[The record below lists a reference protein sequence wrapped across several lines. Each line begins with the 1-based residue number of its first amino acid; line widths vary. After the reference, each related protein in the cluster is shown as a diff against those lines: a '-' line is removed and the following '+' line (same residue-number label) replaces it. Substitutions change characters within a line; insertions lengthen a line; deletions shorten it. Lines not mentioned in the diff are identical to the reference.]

1 MSTRTTSGSSQ
12 TPAAPQV
19 QRLKANSVGLVGVVF
34 MAVATAAPI
43 TAMTGNLPIAVGF
56 GNGTGAP
63 AGYLFATLVLTVFA
77 VGYVAMAKRIT
88 AAGAFYGY
96 ISHGLGRIAGMASG
110 MLAVLAY
117 IVFEASIVGVF
128 SYFAKTTV
136 HDQLGVDLPWIVY
149 AAAMLA
155 VTAALAHF
163 DINLTAKALGVMLI
177 AEIAVLFAVATAVLI
192 AGGGPE
198 GIPLEPV
205 NPKNAFTGTSAGL
218 GLFFAFWSWVGFEST
233 AMYGEESRDP
243 KRVIPKATLVSVVGV
258 GLFYIYVS
266 WMTIAGNGLAKSV
279 ELSASA
285 SPLDLFFAPTQTFIG
300 AWAVDAFQWLLL
312 TGSFACGMAFHQCA
326 ARYLYAIGRE
336 GFLSPKLGH
345 THAKHGSPYIASVV
359 QTAIATALVAGFWL
373 TGQDPY
379 LHLYTL
385 LAILGTMAILIVQT
399 LCSFAV
405 IGYFRKN
412 HPEDR
417 HWFKTFTAPLLGGI
431 GMTAVVVLLVLNMET
446 AAGTAAGSVFFKLI
460 PWIVGAVF
468 LGGLGL
474 GFWLKAKAPARYEII
489 GRIVLEDA
497 AERPADAEGQQNLTV
512 LPGQGNPSST
522 AANL

>member
-1 MSTRTTSGSSQ
+1 MSTDSSSDSGTDGRTGNGV
-12 TPAAPQV
+12 PQV

-63 AGYLFATLVLTVFA
+63 AGYLFATAVLTVFA

-128 SYFAKTTV
+128 SYFTKTTV
-136 HDQLGVDLPWIVY
+136 HDQLGIDLPWIVY
-149 AAAMLA
+149 AAVMLA
-155 VTAALAHF
+155 ITAALAHF

-192 AGGGPE
+192 AGGGPD
-198 GIPLEPV
+198 GIPVAPL

-243 KRVIPKATLVSVVGV
+243 KRVIPKATLISVVGV

-336 GFLSPKLGH
+336 GFLHPGLGR
-345 THAKHGSPYIASVV
+345 THPKHGSPYISSLV
-359 QTAIATALVAGFWL
+359 QTAIATGLVALFWL

-379 LHLYTL
+379 VHLYTL

-417 HWFKTFTAPLLGGI
+417 HWFRTFTAPLVGGVA
-431 GMTAVVVLLVLNMET
+431 MAAVVVLLLVNMRT
-446 AAGTAAGSVFFKLI
+446 AAGLAADSFFFTLI
-460 PWIVGAVF
+460 PWIVGVVF
-468 LGGLGL
+468 FGGLGL
-474 GFWLKAKAPARYEII
+474 GLWLKFKAPERYEII
-489 GRIVLEDA
+489 GRVVLEDA
-497 AERPADAEGQQNLTV
+497 AERTDDPAPAA
-512 LPGQGNPSST
+512 PS
-522 AANL
+522 AANVR

>member
-1 MSTRTTSGSSQ
+1 MSD
-12 TPAAPQV
+12 TPAREV

-63 AGYLFATLVLTVFA
+63 AGYLFATLVLTVFS

-117 IVFEASIVGVF
+117 IVFEASIVGIF
-128 SYFAKTTV
+128 AYFGQTTV
-136 HDQLGVDLPWIVY
+136 ADQLGADLPWIVY
-149 AAAMLA
+149 AAGMLA
-155 VTAALAHF
+155 VTGVLAYF
-163 DINLTAKALGVMLI
+163 DINITAKALGVMLV
-177 AEIAVLFAVATAVLI
+177 AEIAVLFAVATAVLL
-192 AGGGPE
+192 AGGGPD
-198 GIPLEPV
+198 GIPVEPI
-205 NPKNAFTGTSAGL
+205 NPVNAFTGTSAGL

-243 KRVIPKATLVSVVGV
+243 KRVIPRATLVSVIGV

-266 WMTIAGNGLAKSV
+266 WMTIAGNGLDGAV
-279 ELSASA
+279 EVSSSS
-285 SPLDLFFAPTQTFIG
+285 SPLDLFFGPTQAFIG

-326 ARYLYAIGRE
+326 SRYLYAIGRE
-336 GFLSPKLGH
+336 GFLHPALGR
-345 THAKHGSPYIASVV
+345 THRSHGSPYIASYV
-359 QTAIATALVAGFWL
+359 QSGIATLLVAAFWL
-373 TGQDPY
+373 AGEDPY
-379 LHLYTL
+379 IHLYTL

-431 GMTAVVVLLVLNMET
+431 GMIAVVVLLVINMET
-446 AAGTAAGSVFFKLI
+446 AAGLAADSLFFELI
-460 PWIVGAVF
+460 PWIVGLVF
-468 LGGLGL
+468 FGGLGL
-474 GFWLKAKAPARYEII
+474 GFHLKAKQPDRYEII

-497 AERPADAEGQQNLTV
+497 AERTDDSETSQPAATV
-512 LPGQGNPSST
+512 
-522 AANL
+522 

>member
-1 MSTRTTSGSSQ
+1 MSHSPSGE
-12 TPAAPQV
+12 V
-19 QRLKANSVGLVGVVF
+19 HRLKANSVGLVGVVF

-56 GNGTGAP
+56 GNGIGAP

-136 HDQLGVDLPWIVY
+136 HDQLGVDLPWILY
-149 AAAMLA
+149 AAVMLC
-155 VTAALAHF
+155 VTAVLAHF
-163 DINLTAKALGVMLI
+163 DINLTAKALGVMLVG
-177 AEIAVLFAVATAVLI
+177 EIAVLFAVATAVLF
-192 AGGGPE
+192 AGGGPD

-243 KRVIPKATLVSVVGV
+243 KRVIPKATLISVVGV
-258 GLFYIYVS
+258 GIFYIFVS
-266 WMTIAGNGLAKSV
+266 WMTIAGNGLSQSV

-285 SPLDLFFAPTQTFIG
+285 NPLDLFFAPTQQFIG
-300 AWAVDAFQWLLL
+300 SWAVDSFQWLLL

-336 GFLSPKLGH
+336 GFLHSALGRTH
-345 THAKHGSPYIASVV
+345 TRHGSPHIASLV
-359 QTAIATALVAGFWL
+359 QSAIAIALVAAFWL

-379 LHLYTL
+379 IHLYTL

-417 HWFKTFTAPLLGGI
+417 HWFKTFTAPLVGGI
-431 GMTAVVVLLVLNMET
+431 AMSAVVVLLVVNMKT
-446 AAGTAAGSVFFKLI
+446 AAGLAADSLVFTLI
-460 PWIVGAVF
+460 PWIVAAVF
-468 LGGLGL
+468 LGGLALGL
-474 GFWLKAKAPARYEII
+474 YLKLKAPERYEVI

-497 AERPADAEGQQNLTV
+497 TERTD
-512 LPGQGNPSST
+512 PSTESASPS
-522 AANL
+522 AANV

>member
-1 MSTRTTSGSSQ
+1 MREDTVGGSS
-12 TPAAPQV
+12 PAAAAPPV

-128 SYFAKTTV
+128 SYFARTTV
-136 HDQLGVDLPWIVY
+136 HDQLGIDLPWILY

-155 VTAALAHF
+155 VTAILAHF
-163 DINLTAKALGVMLI
+163 DINLTAKALGVMLVG
-177 AEIAVLFAVATAVLI
+177 EIAVLFAVATAVLL
-192 AGGGPE
+192 AGGGPD

-266 WMTIAGNGLAKSV
+266 WMTISGNGLTQSV

-285 SPLDLFFAPTQTFIG
+285 NPLDLFFAPTQTFIG
-300 AWAVDAFQWLLL
+300 PWAVDTFQWLLL

-336 GFLSPKLGH
+336 GFLSPKLGR
-345 THAKHGSPYIASVV
+345 THPRHGSPYLASVV
-359 QTAIATALVAGFWL
+359 QTAVATVLVAGFWL

-417 HWFKTFTAPLLGGI
+417 HWFTTFTAPLLGGI

-446 AAGTAAGSVFFKLI
+446 AAGTAAGSVVFTLI
-460 PWIVGAVF
+460 PWIVSVVF

-474 GFWLKAKAPARYEII
+474 GFYLKIRAPERYEII

-497 AERPADAEGQQNLTV
+497 TERTDPAGAPPRSTS
-512 LPGQGNPSST
+512 PSSP
-522 AANL
+522 AANV

>member
-1 MSTRTTSGSSQ
+1 MTEKPTRE
-12 TPAAPQV
+12 V

-63 AGYLFATLVLTVFA
+63 AGYLFATLVLAVFS
-77 VGYVAMAKRIT
+77 VGYVAMARRIT

-117 IVFEASIVGVF
+117 VVFEASIVGVF
-128 SYFAKTTV
+128 SYFARTTV
-136 HDQLGVDLPWIVY
+136 RDQLGADLPWAGY
-149 AAAMLA
+149 AAAMLL
-155 VTAALAHF
+155 VTAVLSYF
-163 DINLTAKALGVMLI
+163 DINLTAKALGVLLV
-177 AEIAVLFAVATAVLI
+177 AEIAVLFAVATAVLLR
-192 AGGGPE
+192 GGGPD
-198 GIPLEPV
+198 GIPVAPV
-205 NPKNAFTGTSAGL
+205 NPKNAFTGASAGL

-243 KRVIPKATLVSVVGV
+243 KRVIPRATLISVIGV

-266 WMTIAGNGLAKSV
+266 WMTIAGNGLDGAV
-279 ELSASA
+279 RVSAGA
-285 SPLDLFFAPTQTFIG
+285 SPLDLFFDPARGFIG
-300 AWAVDAFQWLLL
+300 AWAVDAFQWLLI

-336 GFLSPKLGH
+336 GFLHPALGR
-345 THAKHGSPYIASVV
+345 THPRHGSPYLASFTQSVV
-359 QTAIATALVAGFWL
+359 AVVIVGAFWA

-379 LHLYTL
+379 IHLYTL

-405 IGYFRKN
+405 IGYFRRN

-417 HWFKTFTAPLLGGI
+417 HWFRTLTAPLLGGL
-431 GMTAVVVLLVLNMET
+431 GMTAVVVLLVVNMDT
-446 AAGTAAGSVFFKLI
+446 AAGTAAGSLFFEAI
-460 PWIVGAVF
+460 PWIVGLVF
-468 LGGLGL
+468 FGGLGL
-474 GFWLKAKAPARYEII
+474 GLYLRARRPERYEVI

-497 AERPADAEGQQNLTV
+497 AERTDDDVEQAPANA
-512 LPGQGNPSST
+512 
-522 AANL
+522 

>member
-1 MSTRTTSGSSQ
+1 MAENP
-12 TPAAPQV
+12 TPAGHRV

-63 AGYLFATLVLTVFA
+63 AGYLFATLVLTVFS

-128 SYFAKTTV
+128 AYFTRTTV
-136 HDQLGVDLPWIVY
+136 ADQLGVDLPWIVY

-155 VTAALAHF
+155 VTAVLAHF
-163 DINLTAKALGVMLI
+163 DINLTAKALGAMLV
-177 AEIAVLFAVATAVLI
+177 AEIAVLFAVATAVLLN
-192 AGGGPE
+192 GGGPD
-198 GIPLEPV
+198 GIPVEPI
-205 NPKNAFTGTSAGL
+205 NPANAFTGTSAGL

-243 KRVIPKATLVSVVGV
+243 KRVIPRATLVSVVGV

-266 WMTIAGNGLAKSV
+266 WMTIAGNGLHGAV
-279 ELSASA
+279 EVSASA
-285 SPLDLFFAPTQTFIG
+285 SPLDLFFDPTRSYIG

-326 ARYLYAIGRE
+326 SRYLYAVGRE
-336 GFLSPKLGH
+336 GFLHPALGR
-345 THAKHGSPYIASVV
+345 THARHGSPYIASNV
-359 QTAIATALVAGFWL
+359 QSAIAVVLVGAFWL

-379 LHLYTL
+379 IHLYTL

-417 HWFKTFTAPLLGGI
+417 HWFRTLTAPLLGGI

-446 AAGTAAGSVFFKLI
+446 AAGLAADSLFFALI

-474 GFWLKAKAPARYEII
+474 GVYLKARQPERYEII

-497 AERPADAEGQQNLTV
+497 AERAEQPTDQPADQSAATV
-512 LPGQGNPSST
+512 
-522 AANL
+522 

>member
-1 MSTRTTSGSSQ
+1 MAETPTGEHTPTRE
-12 TPAAPQV
+12 V
-19 QRLKANSVGLVGVVF
+19 HRLKANSVGLVGVVF

-63 AGYLFATLVLTVFA
+63 AGYLFATLVLTVFS
-77 VGYVAMAKRIT
+77 VGYVAMARRIT

-128 SYFAKTTV
+128 SYFARTTV
-136 HDQLGVDLPWIVY
+136 EDQLGLDLPWIVY
-149 AAAMLA
+149 AAAMLL
-155 VTAALAHF
+155 VTAVLSYF

-177 AEIAVLFAVATAVLI
+177 AEIAVLFAVATAVLLK
-192 AGGGPE
+192 GGGPD
-198 GIPLEPV
+198 GIPVEPI
-205 NPKNAFTGTSAGL
+205 NPANAFTGTSAGL

-243 KRVIPKATLVSVVGV
+243 KRVIPRATLISVVGV

-266 WMTIAGNGLAKSV
+266 WMTIAGNGLKGSV
-279 ELSASA
+279 EASSGS
-285 SPLDLFFAPTQTFIG
+285 SPLDLFFDPAHSFIG
-300 AWAVDAFQWLLL
+300 AWAVDAFQWLLI

-336 GFLSPKLGH
+336 GFLHPALGR
-345 THAKHGSPYIASVV
+345 THARHGSPYVASFVQSVIAV
-359 QTAIATALVAGFWL
+359 ALVGAFWL

-379 LHLYTL
+379 IHLYTL

-405 IGYFRKN
+405 IGYFRRN

-417 HWFKTFTAPLLGGI
+417 HWFRTLTAPLLGGI
-431 GMTAVVVLLVLNMET
+431 GMIAVVGLLVANLDT
-446 AAGTAAGSVFFKLI
+446 AAGTAADSLFFEAI
-460 PWIVGAVF
+460 PWIVGLVF
-468 LGGLGL
+468 FGGLGL
-474 GFWLKAKAPARYEII
+474 GCYLKARRPERYEVI

-497 AERPADAEGQQNLTV
+497 AERTDDDIEQATATV
-512 LPGQGNPSST
+512 
-522 AANL
+522 

>member
-1 MSTRTTSGSSQ
+1 MTEKPTRE
-12 TPAAPQV
+12 V

-63 AGYLFATLVLTVFA
+63 AGYLFATLVLAVFS
-77 VGYVAMAKRIT
+77 VGYVAMARRIT

-117 IVFEASIVGVF
+117 VVFEASIVGVF
-128 SYFAKTTV
+128 SYFARTTV
-136 HDQLGVDLPWIVY
+136 RDQLGADLPWAGY
-149 AAAMLA
+149 AAAMLL
-155 VTAALAHF
+155 VTAVLSYF
-163 DINLTAKALGVMLI
+163 DINLTAKALGVLLV
-177 AEIAVLFAVATAVLI
+177 AEIAVLFAVATAVLLR
-192 AGGGPE
+192 GGGPD
-198 GIPLEPV
+198 GIPVAPV
-205 NPKNAFTGTSAGL
+205 NPKNAFTGASPGL

-243 KRVIPKATLVSVVGV
+243 KRVIPRATLISVIGV

-266 WMTIAGNGLAKSV
+266 WMTIAGNGLDGAV
-279 ELSASA
+279 RVSAGA
-285 SPLDLFFAPTQTFIG
+285 SPLDLFFDPARGFIG
-300 AWAVDAFQWLLL
+300 GWAVDAFQWLLI

-336 GFLSPKLGH
+336 GFLHPALGR
-345 THAKHGSPYIASVV
+345 THPRHGSPYLASFTQSVV
-359 QTAIATALVAGFWL
+359 AVVIVGAFWA

-379 LHLYTL
+379 IHLYTL

-405 IGYFRKN
+405 IGYFRRN

-417 HWFKTFTAPLLGGI
+417 HWFRTLTAPLLGGL
-431 GMTAVVVLLVLNMET
+431 GMTAVVVLLVVNMDT
-446 AAGTAAGSVFFKLI
+446 AAGTAAGSLFFEAI
-460 PWIVGAVF
+460 PWIVGLVF
-468 LGGLGL
+468 FGGLGL
-474 GFWLKAKAPARYEII
+474 GLYLRARRPERYEVI

-497 AERPADAEGQQNLTV
+497 AERTDDDVEEAPANA
-512 LPGQGNPSST
+512 
-522 AANL
+522 

>member
-1 MSTRTTSGSSQ
+1 MAENLSQNRT
-12 TPAAPQV
+12 PEV
-19 QRLKANSVGLVGVVF
+19 QRLKAGSVGLVGVVF

-63 AGYLFATLVLTVFA
+63 AGYLFATLVLTVFS

-110 MLAVLAY
+110 LLAVLAY

-128 SYFAKTTV
+128 AYFARTTV
-136 HDQLGVDLPWIVY
+136 AAQLGVDLPWILY

-155 VTAALAHF
+155 VTAVLAYF
-163 DINLTAKALGVMLI
+163 DINLTAKALGVMLV
-177 AEIAVLFAVATAVLI
+177 AEVAVLFAVATAVLVK
-192 AGGGPE
+192 GGGPD
-198 GIPLEPV
+198 GIPFEPV
-205 NPKNAFTGTSAGL
+205 NPANAFTGTSAGL

-243 KRVIPKATLVSVVGV
+243 KRVIPRATLASVIGVGV
-258 GLFYIYVS
+258 FYVYVS
-266 WMTIAGNGLAKSV
+266 WMTIAGNGLDGAAGV
-279 ELSASA
+279 SASA
-285 SPLDLFFAPTQTFIG
+285 NPLDLFFDPTRSFIG

-326 ARYLYAIGRE
+326 SRYLYAIGRE
-336 GFLSPKLGH
+336 GFLHPALGR
-345 THAKHGSPYIASVV
+345 THPEHGSPYIASYV
-359 QTAIATALVAGFWL
+359 QSAIAVVLVGAFWL

-379 LHLYTL
+379 IHLYTL

-405 IGYFRKN
+405 IGYFRRH

-417 HWFKTFTAPLLGGI
+417 HWFRTLTAPLLGGI

-446 AAGTAAGSVFFKLI
+446 AAGLAADSLFFALI

-474 GFWLKAKAPARYEII
+474 GLYLRARRPERYEII

-497 AERPADAEGQQNLTV
+497 AEREDPTPQPATL
-512 LPGQGNPSST
+512 
-522 AANL
+522 

>member
-1 MSTRTTSGSSQ
+1 MAETPTGEHTPTRE
-12 TPAAPQV
+12 V
-19 QRLKANSVGLVGVVF
+19 HRLKANSVGLVGVVF

-63 AGYLFATLVLTVFA
+63 AGYLFATLVLTVFS
-77 VGYVAMAKRIT
+77 VGYVAMARRIT

-96 ISHGLGRIAGMASG
+96 ISHGLGRITGMASG

-128 SYFAKTTV
+128 SYFAQTTV
-136 HDQLGVDLPWIVY
+136 EDQLGVDLPWIVY
-149 AAAMLA
+149 AAAMLL
-155 VTAALAHF
+155 VTAVLSYF

-177 AEIAVLFAVATAVLI
+177 AEIAVLFAVATAVLLR
-192 AGGGPE
+192 GGGPD
-198 GIPLEPV
+198 GIPVEPI
-205 NPKNAFTGTSAGL
+205 NPANAFTGTSAGL

-243 KRVIPKATLVSVVGV
+243 KRVIPRATLISVVGV

-266 WMTIAGNGLAKSV
+266 WMTIAGNGLKGSV
-279 ELSASA
+279 EVSSGT
-285 SPLDLFFAPTQTFIG
+285 SPLDLFFDPAHSFIG
-300 AWAVDAFQWLLL
+300 AWAVDAFQWLLI

-336 GFLSPKLGH
+336 GFLHPALGR
-345 THAKHGSPYIASVV
+345 THARHGSPYVASFAQSVIAV
-359 QTAIATALVAGFWL
+359 ALVGAFWL

-379 LHLYTL
+379 IHLYTL

-405 IGYFRKN
+405 IGYFRRN

-417 HWFKTFTAPLLGGI
+417 HWFRTLTAPLLGGI
-431 GMTAVVVLLVLNMET
+431 GMIAVVGLLVANLDT
-446 AAGTAAGSVFFKLI
+446 AAGTAAGSLVFEAI
-460 PWIVGAVF
+460 PWIVGLVF
-468 LGGLGL
+468 FGGLGL
-474 GFWLKAKAPARYEII
+474 GLYLRARRPERYEVI

-497 AERPADAEGQQNLTV
+497 AERTDDDIEEATATV
-512 LPGQGNPSST
+512 
-522 AANL
+522 

>member
-1 MSTRTTSGSSQ
+1 MADTS
-12 TPAAPQV
+12 APQGGSAPRV
-19 QRLKANSVGLVGVVF
+19 DRLKANSVGLVGVVF

-63 AGYLFATLVLTVFA
+63 AGYLFATLVLTVFS

-110 MLAVLAY
+110 LLAVLAY

-128 SYFAKTTV
+128 AYFAKTTV
-136 HDQLGVDLPWIVY
+136 ADQIGVDLPWITY

-155 VTAALAHF
+155 VTAVLSYF
-163 DINLTAKALGVMLI
+163 DINLTAKALGIMLV
-177 AEIAVLFAVATAVLI
+177 AEIAVLFAVATAVLMH
-192 AGGGPE
+192 GGGPD
-198 GIPLEPV
+198 GIPLAPV
-205 NPKNAFTGTSAGL
+205 DPKNAFTGTSAGL

-243 KRVIPKATLVSVVGV
+243 KRVIPRATLVSVVGV

-266 WMTIAGNGLAKSV
+266 WMTIAGNGLTESV
-279 ELSASA
+279 VVSSSAT
-285 SPLDLFFAPTQTFIG
+285 PLDLFFAPTRTFIG

-326 ARYLYAIGRE
+326 SRYLYAIGRE
-336 GFLSPKLGH
+336 GFLHPALGR
-345 THAKHGSPYIASVV
+345 THRRHGSPYIASFV
-359 QTAIATALVAGFWL
+359 QSAIAVCLVGAFWI

-379 LHLYTL
+379 THLYTL

-417 HWFKTFTAPLLGGI
+417 HWFTTFLAPLLGGV
-431 GMTAVVVLLVLNMET
+431 GMIAVVVLLVVNMET
-446 AAGTAAGSVFFKLI
+446 AAGLAADSPFFEAI
-460 PWIVGAVF
+460 PWITGAVF

-474 GFWLKAKAPARYEII
+474 GTYLRARRPERYEVI

-497 AERPADAEGQQNLTV
+497 TEREEPPAKPV
-512 LPGQGNPSST
+512 P
-522 AANL
+522 AARG

>member
-1 MSTRTTSGSSQ
+1 MSEKVEQGTAG
-12 TPAAPQV
+12 APQV

-63 AGYLFATLVLTVFA
+63 AGYLFATLVLTVFS

-96 ISHGLGRIAGMASG
+96 ISHGLGRIAGLASG
-110 MLAVLAY
+110 LLAVLAY
-117 IVFEASIVGVF
+117 VVFEASIVGVF
-128 SYFAKTTV
+128 SYFAQTTV
-136 HDQLGVDLPWIVY
+136 HDQLGRDIPWVVY
-149 AAAMLA
+149 AALMLT
-155 VTAALAHF
+155 VTAVLSYF

-192 AGGGPE
+192 HGGGPD
-198 GIPLEPV
+198 GIPVEPI

-243 KRVIPKATLVSVVGV
+243 KRVIPRATLISVVGV

-266 WMTIAGNGLAKSV
+266 WMTIAGNGLAGSV
-279 ELSASA
+279 KVSSGT
-285 SPLDLFFAPTQTFIG
+285 SPLDLFFDPAHTFIG
-300 AWAVDAFQWLLL
+300 AWAVDAFQWLLI

-326 ARYLYAIGRE
+326 SRYLYAIGRE
-336 GFLSPKLGH
+336 GFLSPALGR
-345 THAKHGSPYIASVV
+345 THPRHGSPYIASFA
-359 QTAIATALVAGFWL
+359 QSAIAVAIVAAFWL

-379 LHLYTL
+379 IHLYTL

-405 IGYFRKN
+405 IGYFRHH

-417 HWFKTFTAPLLGGI
+417 HWFRTLVAPLLGGI
-431 GMTAVVVLLVLNMET
+431 GMIAVVVLLVLNMDT
-446 AAGTAAGSVFFKLI
+446 AAGTAADSLFFKAIPWTVGLVFF
-460 PWIVGAVF
+460 
-468 LGGLGL
+468 GGLALGL
-474 GFWLKAKAPARYEII
+474 YVKRRHPHRYEVI
-489 GRIVLEDA
+489 GRIVLEDS
-497 AERPADAEGQQNLTV
+497 AERTEAQQEV
-512 LPGQGNPSST
+512 VARAG
-522 AANL
+522 

>member
-1 MSTRTTSGSSQ
+1 MTEKPTRE
-12 TPAAPQV
+12 V
-19 QRLKANSVGLVGVVF
+19 QRLKADSVGLVGVVF

-63 AGYLFATLVLTVFA
+63 AGYLFATLVLAVFS
-77 VGYVAMAKRIT
+77 VGYVAMARRIT

-117 IVFEASIVGVF
+117 VVFEASIVGVF
-128 SYFAKTTV
+128 SYFARTTV
-136 HDQLGVDLPWIVY
+136 RDQLGADLPWAGY
-149 AAAMLA
+149 AAAMLL
-155 VTAALAHF
+155 VTAVLSYF
-163 DINLTAKALGVMLI
+163 DINLTAKALGVLLV
-177 AEIAVLFAVATAVLI
+177 AEIAVLFAVATAVLLR
-192 AGGGPE
+192 GGGPD
-198 GIPLEPV
+198 GIPVAPV
-205 NPKNAFTGTSAGL
+205 NPKNAFTGASAGL

-243 KRVIPKATLVSVVGV
+243 KRVIPRATLISVIGV

-266 WMTIAGNGLAKSV
+266 WMTIAGNGLDGAV
-279 ELSASA
+279 RVSAGA
-285 SPLDLFFAPTQTFIG
+285 SPLDLFFDPARGFIG
-300 AWAVDAFQWLLL
+300 AWAVDAFQWLLI

-336 GFLSPKLGH
+336 GFLHPALGR
-345 THAKHGSPYIASVV
+345 THPRHGSPYLASFTQSVIAVLIV
-359 QTAIATALVAGFWL
+359 GAFWA

-379 LHLYTL
+379 IHLYTL

-405 IGYFRKN
+405 IGYFRRN

-417 HWFKTFTAPLLGGI
+417 HWFRTLTAPLLGGL
-431 GMTAVVVLLVLNMET
+431 GMTAVVVLLVVNMDT
-446 AAGTAAGSVFFKLI
+446 AAGTAAGSLFFEAI
-460 PWIVGAVF
+460 PWIVGLVF
-468 LGGLGL
+468 FGGLGL
-474 GFWLKAKAPARYEII
+474 GLYLRARRPERYEVI

-497 AERPADAEGQQNLTV
+497 AERTDDDVEQAPANA
-512 LPGQGNPSST
+512 
-522 AANL
+522 

>member
-1 MSTRTTSGSSQ
+1 MTEKPTR
-12 TPAAPQV
+12 QV
-19 QRLKANSVGLVGVVF
+19 QRLKADSVGLVGVVF

-63 AGYLFATLVLTVFA
+63 AGYLFATLVLAVFS
-77 VGYVAMAKRIT
+77 VGYVAMARRIT

-117 IVFEASIVGVF
+117 VVFEASIVGVF
-128 SYFAKTTV
+128 SYFARTTV
-136 HDQLGVDLPWIVY
+136 RDQLGADLPWAGY
-149 AAAMLA
+149 AAAMLL
-155 VTAALAHF
+155 VTAVLAYF
-163 DINLTAKALGVMLI
+163 DINLTAKALGVLLV
-177 AEIAVLFAVATAVLI
+177 AEIAVLFAVATAVLLR
-192 AGGGPE
+192 GGGPD
-198 GIPLEPV
+198 GIPFAPV
-205 NPKNAFTGTSAGL
+205 DPKNAFTGASAGL

-243 KRVIPKATLVSVVGV
+243 KRVIPRATLISVIGV

-266 WMTIAGNGLAKSV
+266 WMTIAGNGLDGAV
-279 ELSASA
+279 RVSAGS
-285 SPLDLFFAPTQTFIG
+285 SPLDLFFDPARGFIG
-300 AWAVDAFQWLLL
+300 AWAVDAFQWLLI

-336 GFLSPKLGH
+336 GFLHPALGR
-345 THAKHGSPYIASVV
+345 THPRHGSPYLASFTQSVIAVV
-359 QTAIATALVAGFWL
+359 IVGAFWA

-379 LHLYTL
+379 IHLYTL

-405 IGYFRKN
+405 IGYFRRN

-417 HWFKTFTAPLLGGI
+417 HWFRTLTAPLLGGL
-431 GMTAVVVLLVLNMET
+431 GMTAVVVLLVVNMDT
-446 AAGTAAGSVFFKLI
+446 AAGTAAGSLFFEAI
-460 PWIVGAVF
+460 PWIVGLVF
-468 LGGLGL
+468 FGGLGL
-474 GFWLKAKAPARYEII
+474 GLYLRARRPERYEVI

-497 AERPADAEGQQNLTV
+497 AERTDDDVEQAPANA
-512 LPGQGNPSST
+512 
-522 AANL
+522 

>member
-1 MSTRTTSGSSQ
+1 MSHSPSGE
-12 TPAAPQV
+12 V
-19 QRLKANSVGLVGVVF
+19 NRLKANSVGLVGVVF

-56 GNGTGAP
+56 GNGIGAP
-63 AGYLFATLVLTVFA
+63 AGYLFATVVLTVFA
-77 VGYVAMAKRIT
+77 IGYVAMAKRIT

-136 HDQLGVDLPWIVY
+136 HDQLGVDLPWILY
-149 AAAMLA
+149 AAVMLC
-155 VTAALAHF
+155 VTAGLAHF
-163 DINLTAKALGVMLI
+163 DINLTAKALGVMLVG
-177 AEIAVLFAVATAVLI
+177 EIAVLFAVAIAVLV
-192 AGGGPE
+192 AGGGPD

-205 NPKNAFTGTSAGL
+205 NPKNAFTGASAGL

-243 KRVIPKATLVSVVGV
+243 KRVIPKATLISVVGV
-258 GLFYIYVS
+258 GLFYIFVS
-266 WMTIAGNGLAKSV
+266 WMTIAGNGLSKSV

-285 SPLDLFFAPTQTFIG
+285 NPLDLFFAPTQQFIG
-300 AWAVDAFQWLLL
+300 SWAVDSFQWLLL

-336 GFLSPKLGH
+336 GFLHPALGR
-345 THAKHGSPYIASVV
+345 THARHGSPHVASLVQSVIAIV
-359 QTAIATALVAGFWL
+359 LVASFWL

-379 LHLYTL
+379 IHLYTL

-431 GMTAVVVLLVLNMET
+431 AMSAVVVLLVVNMKT
-446 AAGTAAGSVFFKLI
+446 AAGLAADSLVFTLI
-460 PWIVGAVF
+460 PWIVAVVF
-468 LGGLGL
+468 LGGLTLGL
-474 GFWLKAKAPARYEII
+474 YLKFKAPERYEVI

-497 AERPADAEGQQNLTV
+497 TERTD
-512 LPGQGNPSST
+512 PSTENASPS
-522 AANL
+522 AANV

>member
-1 MSTRTTSGSSQ
+1 MSHSPSGE
-12 TPAAPQV
+12 V
-19 QRLKANSVGLVGVVF
+19 HRLKANSVGLIGVVF

-136 HDQLGVDLPWIVY
+136 HDQFGIDLPWILY
-149 AAAMLA
+149 AAAMLS
-155 VTAALAHF
+155 VTAVLAHF

-177 AEIAVLFAVATAVLI
+177 GEIAVLFAVATAVLL
-192 AGGGPE
+192 AGGGPD

-205 NPKNAFTGTSAGL
+205 NPSNAFTGTSAGL

-243 KRVIPKATLVSVVGV
+243 KRVIPKATLISVVGV

-266 WMTIAGNGLAKSV
+266 WMTIAGNGLTKSV

-285 SPLDLFFAPTQTFIG
+285 NPLDLFFAPTQQFIG
-300 AWAVDAFQWLLL
+300 SWAVDSFQWLLL

-336 GFLSPKLGH
+336 GFLHPALGR
-345 THAKHGSPYIASVV
+345 THARHGSPYLASLV
-359 QTAIATALVAGFWL
+359 QSAIAIGLVAAFWL

-379 LHLYTL
+379 IHLYTL

-431 GMTAVVVLLVLNMET
+431 GMSAVVVLLVLNMKT
-446 AAGTAAGSVFFKLI
+446 AAGLAADSLVFGLI
-460 PWIVGAVF
+460 PWIVAAVF
-468 LGGLGL
+468 FGGLAL
-474 GFWLKAKAPARYEII
+474 GCYLKFRAPERYEVI

-497 AERPADAEGQQNLTV
+497 TERTD
-512 LPGQGNPSST
+512 PSTENT
-522 AANL
+522 APSAAHV

>member
-1 MSTRTTSGSSQ
+1 MWMSANTGDVKTGEPGSGTGQ
-12 TPAAPQV
+12 APREV
-19 QRLKANSVGLVGVVF
+19 HRLKANSVGLVGVVF

-63 AGYLFATLVLTVFA
+63 AGFLFATVVLTVFS

-117 IVFEASIVGVF
+117 VVFEASIVGVF
-128 SYFAKTTV
+128 SYFAQTTV
-136 HDQLGVDLPWIVY
+136 HDQLGADISWIWY
-149 AAAMLA
+149 AAAMLI
-155 VTAALAHF
+155 VTAVLAHF
-163 DINLTAKALGVMLI
+163 DINLTAKALGVMLV
-177 AEIAVLFAVATAVLI
+177 AEIAVLFVVATAVLI
-192 AGGGPE
+192 HGGGPD
-198 GIPLEPV
+198 GIPLEPI

-233 AMYGEESRDP
+233 AMYGEESRNP
-243 KRVIPKATLVSVVGV
+243 KKVIPRATLISVTGV

-266 WMTIAGNGLAKSV
+266 WMTIAGNGLAGSV
-279 ELSASA
+279 KISAGS
-285 SPLDLFFAPTQTFIG
+285 SPLDLFFDPARTFIG
-300 AWAVDAFQWLLL
+300 PWAVSTFQWLLI

-326 ARYLYAIGRE
+326 SRYLYAIGRE
-336 GFLSPKLGH
+336 GFLHPALGR
-345 THAKHGSPYIASVV
+345 THAKHGSPHIASYV
-359 QTAIATALVAGFWL
+359 QSVIAVLLVGGFWL

-379 LHLYTL
+379 THLYTL

-417 HWFKTFTAPLLGGI
+417 HWFRTFTAPLLGGI
-431 GMTAVVVLLVLNMET
+431 GMLAVVVLLVVNLDT
-446 AAGTAAGSVFFKLI
+446 AAGTAAGSVFFKAI
-460 PWIVGAVF
+460 PWIVGLVF
-468 LGGLGL
+468 FGGLGL
-474 GFWLKAKAPARYEII
+474 GLYLRFRRPERYDLI
-489 GRIVLEDA
+489 GRVVLEEA
-497 AERPADAEGQQNLTV
+497 VERTDDDERTAPVTV
-512 LPGQGNPSST
+512 
-522 AANL
+522 

>member
-1 MSTRTTSGSSQ
+1 MSDK
-12 TPAAPQV
+12 PAREV

-63 AGYLFATLVLTVFA
+63 AGYLFATLVLTVFS

-117 IVFEASIVGVF
+117 IVFEASIVGIF
-128 SYFAKTTV
+128 AYFGQTTV
-136 HDQLGVDLPWIVY
+136 ADQLGVDIPWIVY
-149 AAAMLA
+149 AAGMLA
-155 VTAALAHF
+155 VTGVLAYF
-163 DINLTAKALGVMLI
+163 DINITAKALGVMLV
-177 AEIAVLFAVATAVLI
+177 AEIAVLFAVATAVLV
-192 AGGGPE
+192 AGGGPD
-198 GIPLEPV
+198 GIPLEPI
-205 NPKNAFTGTSAGL
+205 NPVNAFTGTSAGL

-243 KRVIPKATLVSVVGV
+243 KRVIPRATIISVVGV

-266 WMTIAGNGLAKSV
+266 WMTIAGNGLDGSV
-279 ELSASA
+279 KVSSSA
-285 SPLDLFFAPTQTFIG
+285 SPLDLFFDPTNQFIG

-326 ARYLYAIGRE
+326 SRYLYAIGRE
-336 GFLSPKLGH
+336 GFLHPALGR
-345 THAKHGSPYIASVV
+345 THRSHGSPYIASYV
-359 QTAIATALVAGFWL
+359 QSAIATLLVAAFWL
-373 TGQDPY
+373 AGEDPY
-379 LHLYTL
+379 IHLYTL

-399 LCSFAV
+399 LCSFAM

-431 GMTAVVVLLVLNMET
+431 GMIAVVVLLVLNMET
-446 AAGTAAGSVFFKLI
+446 AAGLAADSLFFELI
-460 PWIVGAVF
+460 PWIVGLVF
-468 LGGLGL
+468 FGGLGL
-474 GFWLKAKAPARYEII
+474 GFHLKTRRPDRYEII

-497 AERPADAEGQQNLTV
+497 AERTDASETSQSAATV
-512 LPGQGNPSST
+512 
-522 AANL
+522 

>member
-1 MSTRTTSGSSQ
+1 MSDK
-12 TPAAPQV
+12 PARQV

-63 AGYLFATLVLTVFA
+63 AGYLFATLVLTVFS

-117 IVFEASIVGVF
+117 IVFEASIVGIF
-128 SYFAKTTV
+128 AYFGRTTV
-136 HDQLGVDLPWIVY
+136 ADQLGVDLPWIVY
-149 AAAMLA
+149 AAGMLA
-155 VTAALAHF
+155 VTGVLAYF
-163 DINLTAKALGVMLI
+163 DINITAKALGVMLV
-177 AEIAVLFAVATAVLI
+177 AEIAVLFAVATAVLL
-192 AGGGPE
+192 AGGGPD
-198 GIPLEPV
+198 GIPVEPI
-205 NPKNAFTGTSAGL
+205 NPVNAFTGTSAGL

-243 KRVIPKATLVSVVGV
+243 KRVIPRATIISVVGV

-266 WMTIAGNGLAKSV
+266 WMTIAGNGLDGSV
-279 ELSASA
+279 KVSSSA
-285 SPLDLFFAPTQTFIG
+285 SPLDLFFDPTQAFIG

-326 ARYLYAIGRE
+326 SRYLYAIGRE
-336 GFLSPKLGH
+336 GFLHPALGR
-345 THAKHGSPYIASVV
+345 THRSHGSPYIASYV
-359 QTAIATALVAGFWL
+359 QSGIATLLVAAFWL
-373 TGQDPY
+373 AGEDPY
-379 LHLYTL
+379 IHLYTL

-417 HWFKTFTAPLLGGI
+417 HWFRTFTAPLLGGI
-431 GMTAVVVLLVLNMET
+431 GMIAVVVLLVLNMET
-446 AAGTAAGSVFFKLI
+446 AAGLAADSLFFELI
-460 PWIVGAVF
+460 PWIVGLVF
-468 LGGLGL
+468 FGGLGL
-474 GFWLKAKAPARYEII
+474 GFHLKTKQPERYEII

-497 AERPADAEGQQNLTV
+497 AERTDDSQTSQPAATV
-512 LPGQGNPSST
+512 
-522 AANL
+522 

>member
-1 MSTRTTSGSSQ
+1 MTEKPTRE
-12 TPAAPQV
+12 V

-63 AGYLFATLVLTVFA
+63 AGYLFATLVLAVFS
-77 VGYVAMAKRIT
+77 VGYVAMARRIT

-117 IVFEASIVGVF
+117 VVFEASIVGVF
-128 SYFAKTTV
+128 SYFARTTV
-136 HDQLGVDLPWIVY
+136 RDQLGADLPWAGY
-149 AAAMLA
+149 AAAMLL
-155 VTAALAHF
+155 VTAVLSYF
-163 DINLTAKALGVMLI
+163 DINLTAKALGVLLV
-177 AEIAVLFAVATAVLI
+177 AEIAVLFAVATAVLLR
-192 AGGGPE
+192 GGGPD
-198 GIPLEPV
+198 GIPVAPV
-205 NPKNAFTGTSAGL
+205 NPKNAFTGASAGL

-243 KRVIPKATLVSVVGV
+243 KRVIPRATLISVIGV

-266 WMTIAGNGLAKSV
+266 WMTIAGNGLDGAV
-279 ELSASA
+279 RVSAGA
-285 SPLDLFFAPTQTFIG
+285 SPLDLFFDPARGFLG
-300 AWAVDAFQWLLL
+300 GWAVDAFQWLLI

-336 GFLSPKLGH
+336 GFLHPALGR
-345 THAKHGSPYIASVV
+345 THPRHGSPYLASFTQSVV
-359 QTAIATALVAGFWL
+359 AVVIVGAFWA

-379 LHLYTL
+379 IHLYTL

-405 IGYFRKN
+405 IGYFRRN

-417 HWFKTFTAPLLGGI
+417 HWFRTLTAPLLGGL
-431 GMTAVVVLLVLNMET
+431 GMTAVVVLLVVNMDT
-446 AAGTAAGSVFFKLI
+446 AAGTAAGSLFFEAI
-460 PWIVGAVF
+460 PWIVGLVF
-468 LGGLGL
+468 FGGLGL
-474 GFWLKAKAPARYEII
+474 GLYLRARRPERYEVI

-497 AERPADAEGQQNLTV
+497 AERTDDDVEQAPANA
-512 LPGQGNPSST
+512 
-522 AANL
+522 

>member
-1 MSTRTTSGSSQ
+1 MSHSPSGE
-12 TPAAPQV
+12 V
-19 QRLKANSVGLVGVVF
+19 NRLKANSVGLVGVVF

-56 GNGTGAP
+56 GNGIGAP
-63 AGYLFATLVLTVFA
+63 AGYLFATVVLTVFA
-77 VGYVAMAKRIT
+77 IGYVAMAKRIT

-136 HDQLGVDLPWIVY
+136 HDQLGVDLPWILY
-149 AAAMLA
+149 AAVMLC
-155 VTAALAHF
+155 VTAGLAHF
-163 DINLTAKALGVMLI
+163 DINLTAKALGVMLVG
-177 AEIAVLFAVATAVLI
+177 EIAVLFAVAIAVLV
-192 AGGGPE
+192 AGGGPD

-205 NPKNAFTGTSAGL
+205 NPKNAFTGASAGL

-243 KRVIPKATLVSVVGV
+243 KRVIPKATLISVVGV
-258 GLFYIYVS
+258 GLFYIFVS
-266 WMTIAGNGLAKSV
+266 WMTIAGNGLSKSV

-285 SPLDLFFAPTQTFIG
+285 NPLNLFFAPTQQFIG
-300 AWAVDAFQWLLL
+300 SWAVDSFQWLLL

-336 GFLSPKLGH
+336 GFLHPALGR
-345 THAKHGSPYIASVV
+345 THARHGSPHVASLVQSVIAIV
-359 QTAIATALVAGFWL
+359 LVAAFWL

-379 LHLYTL
+379 IHLYTL

-431 GMTAVVVLLVLNMET
+431 AMSAVVVLLVVNMKT
-446 AAGTAAGSVFFKLI
+446 AAGLAADSLVFTLI
-460 PWIVGAVF
+460 PWIVAVVF
-468 LGGLGL
+468 LGGLTLGL
-474 GFWLKAKAPARYEII
+474 YLKFKAPERYEVI

-497 AERPADAEGQQNLTV
+497 TERTD
-512 LPGQGNPSST
+512 PSTENASPS
-522 AANL
+522 AANV

>member
-1 MSTRTTSGSSQ
+1 MTEKPTRE
-12 TPAAPQV
+12 V

-63 AGYLFATLVLTVFA
+63 AGYLFATLVLAVFS
-77 VGYVAMAKRIT
+77 VGYVAMARRIT
-88 AAGAFYGY
+88 AAGAFYGF

-117 IVFEASIVGVF
+117 VVFEASIVGVF
-128 SYFAKTTV
+128 AYFAQTTV
-136 HDQLGVDLPWIVY
+136 RDQLGADLPWAGY
-149 AAAMLA
+149 AAAMLL
-155 VTAALAHF
+155 VTAVLSYF
-163 DINLTAKALGVMLI
+163 DINLTAKALGVLLV
-177 AEIAVLFAVATAVLI
+177 AEIAVLFAVATAVLLR
-192 AGGGPE
+192 GGGPD
-198 GIPLEPV
+198 GIPVAPV
-205 NPKNAFTGTSAGL
+205 NPKNAFTGASAGL

-243 KRVIPKATLVSVVGV
+243 KRVIPRATLISVIGV

-266 WMTIAGNGLAKSV
+266 WMTIAGNGLDGAV
-279 ELSASA
+279 RVSAGA
-285 SPLDLFFAPTQTFIG
+285 SPLDLFFDPARGFIG
-300 AWAVDAFQWLLL
+300 AWAVDAFQWLLI

-336 GFLSPKLGH
+336 GFLHPALGR
-345 THAKHGSPYIASVV
+345 THPRHGSPYLASFTQSVIAVV
-359 QTAIATALVAGFWL
+359 IVGAFWA

-379 LHLYTL
+379 IHLYTL

-405 IGYFRKN
+405 IGYFRRN

-417 HWFKTFTAPLLGGI
+417 HWFRTLTAPLLGGL
-431 GMTAVVVLLVLNMET
+431 GMIAVVVLLVVNMDT
-446 AAGTAAGSVFFKLI
+446 AAGTAAGSLFFEAI
-460 PWIVGAVF
+460 PWIVGLVF
-468 LGGLGL
+468 FGGCGLGL
-474 GFWLKAKAPARYEII
+474 YLRARRPERYEVI

-497 AERPADAEGQQNLTV
+497 AERTDDDVEQAPANA
-512 LPGQGNPSST
+512 
-522 AANL
+522 

>member
-1 MSTRTTSGSSQ
+1 MTEKPTRE
-12 TPAAPQV
+12 V
-19 QRLKANSVGLVGVVF
+19 QRLKADSVGLVGVVF

-63 AGYLFATLVLTVFA
+63 AGYLFATLVLAVFS
-77 VGYVAMAKRIT
+77 VGYVAMARRIT

-117 IVFEASIVGVF
+117 VVFEASIVGVF
-128 SYFAKTTV
+128 SYFARTTV
-136 HDQLGVDLPWIVY
+136 RDQLGADLPWAAY
-149 AAAMLA
+149 AAAMLL
-155 VTAALAHF
+155 VTAVLSYF
-163 DINLTAKALGVMLI
+163 DINLTAKALGVLLV
-177 AEIAVLFAVATAVLI
+177 AEIAVLFAVATAVLLR
-192 AGGGPE
+192 GGGPD
-198 GIPLEPV
+198 GIPVAPV

-243 KRVIPKATLVSVVGV
+243 KRVIPRATLISVIGV

-266 WMTIAGNGLAKSV
+266 WMTIAGNGLDGAV
-279 ELSASA
+279 RVSAGA
-285 SPLDLFFAPTQTFIG
+285 SPLDLFFDPARGFIG
-300 AWAVDAFQWLLL
+300 AWAVDAFQWLLI

-336 GFLSPKLGH
+336 GFLHPALGR
-345 THAKHGSPYIASVV
+345 THPRHGSPYLASFAQSVIAVV
-359 QTAIATALVAGFWL
+359 IVGAFWA

-379 LHLYTL
+379 IHLYTL

-405 IGYFRKN
+405 IGYFRRN

-417 HWFKTFTAPLLGGI
+417 HWFRTLTAPLLGGL
-431 GMTAVVVLLVLNMET
+431 GMAAVVVLLVVNMDT
-446 AAGTAAGSVFFKLI
+446 AAGTAAGSLFFEAI
-460 PWIVGAVF
+460 PWIVGVVF
-468 LGGLGL
+468 FGGLGL
-474 GFWLKAKAPARYEII
+474 GLYLRARRPERYEVI

-497 AERPADAEGQQNLTV
+497 AERTDDDVEQAPANA
-512 LPGQGNPSST
+512 
-522 AANL
+522 

>member
-1 MSTRTTSGSSQ
+1 MTQ
-12 TPAAPQV
+12 TPPREV
-19 QRLKANSVGLVGVVF
+19 HRLKANSVGLTGVVF

-63 AGYLFATLVLTVFA
+63 AGYLFATLVLTVFS
-77 VGYVAMAKRIT
+77 VGYVAMARRIT

-96 ISHGLGRIAGMASG
+96 ISHGLGRITGMASG

-128 SYFAKTTV
+128 SYFAQTTV
-136 HDQLGVDLPWIVY
+136 HDQLGVDLPWILY
-149 AAAMLA
+149 AAAMLLFTA
-155 VTAALAHF
+155 VLAYF
-163 DINLTAKALGVMLI
+163 DINLTAKALGVMLV
-177 AEIAVLFAVATAVLI
+177 AEIAVLFVVATAVLLN
-192 AGGGPE
+192 GGGPD

-205 NPKNAFTGTSAGL
+205 NPKNAFTGASAGL

-243 KRVIPKATLVSVVGV
+243 KRVIPRATLISVIGV
-258 GLFYIYVS
+258 GIFYIYVS
-266 WMTIAGNGLAKSV
+266 WMTIAGNGLDRSV
-279 ELSASA
+279 EISSGT
-285 SPLDLFFAPTQTFIG
+285 SPLDLFFDPAHSYLG
-300 AWAVDAFQWLLL
+300 AWAVDAFQWLLI

-336 GFLSPKLGH
+336 GFLHPALGR
-345 THAKHGSPYIASVV
+345 THPRHGSPHIASFV
-359 QTAIATALVAGFWL
+359 QSVIAVGLVGAFWL

-379 LHLYTL
+379 IHLYTL

-417 HWFKTFTAPLLGGI
+417 HWFRTLTAPLLGGI
-431 GMTAVVVLLVLNMET
+431 GMIAVVGLLVTNLDT
-446 AAGTAAGSVFFKLI
+446 AAGTAAGSLFFRTI
-460 PWIVGAVF
+460 PWIVGLVF
-468 LGGLGL
+468 FGGLGL
-474 GFWLKAKAPARYEII
+474 GWYLKVRRPERYDII
-489 GRIVLEDA
+489 GRIVLEDSGEREEGPVTARA
-497 AERPADAEGQQNLTV
+497 AG
-512 LPGQGNPSST
+512 
-522 AANL
+522 